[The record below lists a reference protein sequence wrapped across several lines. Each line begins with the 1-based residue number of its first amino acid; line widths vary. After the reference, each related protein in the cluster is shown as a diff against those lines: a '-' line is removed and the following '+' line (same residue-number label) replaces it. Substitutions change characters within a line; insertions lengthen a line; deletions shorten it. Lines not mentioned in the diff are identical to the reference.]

1 MFLVWWLCNVL
12 CGLPEALRASEVVP
26 LPLQG
31 RSTVEPLRVGATYY
45 VTASL
50 LNLRKQPAASGIAVY
65 QVEYHTPLRVRELA
79 ANPNWVLVE
88 FTEGDEGVIAY
99 VSRWYLS
106 DTVPNLPR

>member
-1 MFLVWWLCNVL
+1 MLFVWWLFGVL
-12 CGLPEALRASEVVP
+12 YGLPETMKACEVVP
-26 LPLQG
+26 LFLQG

-45 VTASL
+45 VTASI
-50 LNLRKQPAASGIAVY
+50 LNLRKQPAAIGIAVY

-88 FTEGDEGVIAY
+88 FTEGDEGVVAY

-106 DTVPNLPR
+106 DIAPNLTR